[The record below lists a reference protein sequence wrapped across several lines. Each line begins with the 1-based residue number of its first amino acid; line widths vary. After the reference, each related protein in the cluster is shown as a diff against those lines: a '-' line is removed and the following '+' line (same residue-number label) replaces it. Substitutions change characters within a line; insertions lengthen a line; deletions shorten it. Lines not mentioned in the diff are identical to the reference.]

1 MASFWLEFDQDGRRQ
16 QYNFDAQSV
25 TVGREQSSDLF
36 LDHPTVSRQHA
47 VFKADMRGIRLVV
60 LSKSGLTAVNGAP
73 VQGEVD
79 LADGSQLHFGQMAFV
94 FRANQARP
102 ATGNFGSAP
111 AGFGSTPAQGFGG
124 PPAASQG
131 FGSAPAPS
139 GFGAAPAQGGFGA
152 APAPAQGGFGAAPAP
167 AQGGFGAAPAGFGA
181 PTAGGFGTPAG
192 GFNNA
197 PQPQQA
203 FGAPAGGGQGGFGAA
218 PAAPKVE
225 SEHGIVS
232 WDDIALSADADDRKK
247 ASEATNYERLEA
259 AANKGKSKGNP
270 LVIVAA
276 IAIAA
281 MMGYIFYEPDAPMAE
296 DGAGDIAVA
305 PPIKRLANEV
315 DCVGAAECRSKAD
328 QNYRVGSELLDK
340 VEADVQ
346 NRFEGYNRLSLA
358 EEYLNKAG
366 IEKIPP
372 EYVNLV
378 ARRTQARDELDV
390 IFRDLRVRHH
400 TAAQRKMYVDMAD
413 ALNQIMALFPHKGA
427 REYIW
432 ALEKERELKDAGNYP
447 QVLR

>member
-1 MASFWLEFDQDGRRQ
+1 MASFWLEFDRDGQRQ

-60 LSKSGLTAVNGAP
+60 LSKSGLTAVNGSP

-79 LADGSQLHFGQMAFV
+79 LADGSQVHFGQMAFV

-102 ATGNFGSAP
+102 ATG
-111 AGFGSTPAQGFGG
+111 
-124 PPAASQG
+124 G
-131 FGSAPAPS
+131 FGSAPAQ
-139 GFGAAPAQGGFGA
+139 GFGAAPAAAGFGAAPAAGGFGS
-152 APAPAQGGFGAAPAP
+152 APAPAQGGFGSAPAP
-167 AQGGFGAAPAGFGA
+167 AQGGFGGAPAGFGA
-181 PTAGGFGTPAG
+181 PSPGGFGTPAG
-192 GFNNA
+192 GFSNA
-197 PQPQQA
+197 PQQA
-203 FGAPAGGGQGGFGAA
+203 FGAPAGGSQGGFGAA
-218 PAAPKVE
+218 PGAPAPAKAE
-225 SEHGIVS
+225 TEHGIVS
-232 WDDIALSADADDRKK
+232 WDDIALSADADDRKS

-259 AANKGKSKGNP
+259 AANKGKAKGNP

-276 IAIAA
+276 VAIAA
-281 MMGYIFYEPDAPMAE
+281 MMGYIFYEPDAAPTD

-305 PPIKRLANEV
+305 PPIKRLVNEV

-358 EEYLNKAG
+358 EEYLNKSG
-366 IEKIPP
+366 VEKIPP

-390 IFRDLRVRHH
+390 VFRDLRVRHH
-400 TAAQRKMYVDMAD
+400 TATQRKMYVDMAD

>member
-1 MASFWLEFDQDGRRQ
+1 MASFWLEFDQDGHRQ

-94 FRANQARP
+94 FRAHQARP
-102 ATGNFGSAP
+102 ATGGFGAAPGGFGSA
-111 AGFGSTPAQGFGG
+111 PAQGFGG
-124 PPAASQG
+124 APAASQG
-131 FGSAPAPS
+131 FGSAPASP
-139 GFGAAPAQGGFGA
+139 GFGAAPPAGGFGS
-152 APAPAQGGFGAAPAP
+152 APAP

-197 PQPQQA
+197 PQQA
-203 FGAPAGGGQGGFGAA
+203 FGAPAGGGQGFGAA
-218 PAAPKVE
+218 PVPAAPAKAE

-276 IAIAA
+276 VAIAA
-281 MMGYIFYEPDAPMAE
+281 MMGYIFYEPDAPPPE
-296 DGAGDIAVA
+296 EAGEIVNA

-400 TAAQRKMYVDMAD
+400 TATQRKMYVDMAD